1 MEMDRKFGKGVK
13 IQFEDG
19 NDFMLMLWPKLY
31 T

>member
-1 MEMDRKFGKGVK
+1 MEMDQRLGKGVK
-13 IQFEDG
+13 IQHEDG